1 MVAPGFREPTSE
13 RGTSEAEV
21 TNGAREPTS
30 ERGTSEAEVTNG
42 APWAVHRRRAE
53 ALRER
58 YPHAA
63 QPLTLYLALLEAWDE
78 GWRLAGTE
86 GPDPARLAAW
96 AAERIG
102 PAVVKATE
110 AVGPEA
116 LARAVVDSGS
126 PEPVLAAWLAGEDQP
141 PVERY
146 LARACLHPA
155 LVALE
160 VDAGL
165 ACRADPS
172 PRDDRHCPRCGGPP
186 QLSWRDASG
195 EALVSA
201 RRLLLC
207 ARCGHDWAY
216 TGSACPACGE
226 ATGSKRTVYA
236 ERRGGPVVGQPDPG
250 PAASS
255 EAPPPPADALLPHLR
270 VEACDTC
277 STYLIDVD
285 KGREPRAVPEVDELV
300 GLPLDLYAGE
310 HGLTKITRNLMGF

>member
-1 MVAPGFREPTSE
+1 MAEPDAAWT
-13 RGTSEAEV
+13 A
-21 TNGAREPTS
+21 
-30 ERGTSEAEVTNG
+30 
-42 APWAVHRRRAE
+42 HRRRAE

-63 QPLTLYLALLEAWDE
+63 QPLALYLALLDVWDD
-78 GWRLAGTE
+78 GWRAARAE
-86 GPDPARLAAW
+86 APDPEGLAAW
-96 AAERIG
+96 AAERVAPG
-102 PAVVKATE
+102 VVKATE
-110 AVGPEA
+110 VAGPET
-116 LARAVVDSGS
+116 LASAIRELVGF
-126 PEPVLAAWLAGEDQP
+126 EPVLAAWLAGRDQP

-160 VDAGL
+160 ADAGL
-165 ACRADPS
+165 ACGHATLPASAS
-172 PRDDRHCPRCGGPP
+172 PVPRSDVDSEASARDERHCPRCGGPP

-201 RRLLLC
+201 RRQLQC

-226 ATGSKRTVYA
+226 TSGSKRTVYA
-236 ERRGGPVVGQPDPG
+236 ERRAGPVVASASPEPDPQ
-250 PAASS
+250 PS
-255 EAPPPPADALLPHLR
+255 EWLLPHLR
-270 VEACDTC
+270 IEACATC

-285 KGREPRAVPEVDELV
+285 RGREPRAVPEVDELV
-300 GLPLDLYAGE
+300 ALPLDLYAAE